1 MLKTVDQTT
10 FERSDIVARCA
21 ETGAYLCKSRAQ
33 WSLVVESPYV
43 TRHWS
48 RHKVS
53 ADQILDHANKALEK
67 IKVELVSEEVEA

>member
-1 MLKTVDQTT
+1 MLQPVDQTT

-33 WSLVVESPYV
+33 WSLVVESSYV

-53 ADQILDHANKALEK
+53 VEQILERANKALAK
-67 IKVELVSEEVEA
+67 IESEVQP

>member
-53 ADQILDHANKALEK
+53 AEQILERANKALVK
-67 IKVELVSEEVEA
+67 IESEVQP